1 MVEKQK
7 TAILKKILGSYR
19 QNGDEYLFF
28 CPFCKHHK
36 RKLSLNLQKNAWKCW
51 VCDAAGKKIFQLVR
65 KFGGLS
71 DVKEWIKHDKTVDI
85 SKCDEELSNLFS
97 EERKSAV
104 KLELPAEF
112 VSLASKNLSSGA
124 LPALAYLK
132 SREIT
137 QKDILY
143 WKIGH
148 CLYGEYEGRV
158 IIPSFDM
165 DGDVNFFVARSYR
178 NHYLKYKNPKVPKN
192 EIIFNH
198 LFIDFSSPVFIT
210 EGVFDAI
217 RLGQNAIPVLGST
230 LHRHSALFK
239 EIVLNKTP
247 VYLAL
252 DADATKKESNIIKN
266 LLQFGIEV
274 RKIDTE
280 GYQDIAEMPQH
291 EIGKRIKEASHITA
305 ETLFMK
311 QILQAV

>member
-1 MVEKQK
+1 
-7 TAILKKILGSYR
+7 
-19 QNGDEYLFF
+19 
-28 CPFCKHHK
+28 
-36 RKLSLNLQKNAWKCW
+36 
-51 VCDAAGKKIFQLVR
+51 VCDTAGKKTFQLVR

-97 EERKSAV
+97 EGRKSAV

-112 VSLASKNLSSGA
+112 VSLASKSLSNGA

-137 QKDILY
+137 QNDILY
-143 WKIGH
+143 WKIGY
-148 CLYGEYEGRV
+148 CPYGEYEGRI

-165 DGDVNFFVARSYR
+165 EGDVNFFAARSYR
-178 NHYLKYKNPKVPKN
+178 KHYLKYKNPKVPKN

-230 LHRHSALFK
+230 LHKDSALFK
-239 EIVLNKTP
+239 EIVLNKTQ

-252 DADATKKESNIIKN
+252 DADASKKESNIIKN

-280 GYQDIAEMPQH
+280 GYQDIAEMPRH
-291 EIGKRIKEASHITA
+291 EMGKRVKEASHITA